1 MPKIGDVR
9 EILADSLCR
18 LAESKSVNDITVL
31 EIVRECGLT
40 PPTFYNHFKDK
51 HDLITW
57 YYRSLWDNILENTGK
72 EGYEWRDAL
81 HDGLRL

>member
-1 MPKIGDVR
+1 MPKVGDTKQ
-9 EILADSLCR
+9 ILADSLCK

-31 EIVRECGLT
+31 DIVNNCGLT
-40 PPTFYNHFKDK
+40 APTFYNHFRNK

-57 YYRSLWDNILENTGK
+57 YYIEMWSKILDKIGK

-81 HDGLRL
+81 HEGLRL